1 VVPRIQRGGAIDR
14 FPFRGGGF
22 RLRPNH
28 LAMRIAFQDFA
39 RGTPRPGALRVL
51 GWMLLILGL
60 ISGGRLAAQGVVNV
74 NNRGLVP
81 PQLVMTQDGTP
92 LAGTQFVAQIVY
104 GPAPGSLTNKLGDP
118 MPFRST
124 TSAFPGT
131 WNPGANGIRTLEGYV
146 EGQTV
151 FMQVYVWNTALIS
164 GLEDARASVGLYWT
178 CRISGPAADASQAF
192 TYRVGSASEP
202 SSLQL
207 VNFRSFT
214 LIDSRIWPDA
224 YVDDELGG
232 RWLRVVE
239 TTEDTPSVTVDLMA
253 IPPRPWYPFFETLP
267 VEFPPDTTGDE
278 PVGSAVR
285 RVTTGNPMSLT
296 GPSTGMGLPQAIASG
311 FIESVQLGAEQS
323 AAETSLVSVE
333 GTIGHTTIRLKR
345 PFVGRVELEMR
356 YPLQD
361 PPLSGGCRS
370 YPRRIVLD
378 VKPSRTPTRVSLS
391 SGARPSLKLRLESG
405 RSHALQ
411 RSYDLASWQE
421 VGAYEVGFP
430 LCVPLWPPN
439 CGTHEDPDGVNR
451 FADFEFPL
459 DRWHASNDSRPVFF
473 RVRSQ

>member
-1 VVPRIQRGGAIDR
+1 MKIG
-14 FPFRGGGF
+14 
-22 RLRPNH
+22 
-28 LAMRIAFQDFA
+28 FQDFA

-60 ISGGRLAAQGVVNV
+60 ISGGRLAAQGLVNV

-81 PQLVMTQDGTP
+81 PQLVMTQDGVP
-92 LAGTQFVAQIVY
+92 LTGTQWVAQIVY

-118 MPFRST
+118 MPFRVST
-124 TSAFPGT
+124 TAFPGT
-131 WNPGANGIRTLEGYV
+131 WIPGGIPGANGIRTLVGYV

-151 FMQVYVWNTALIS
+151 FMQVYVWNTALYS
-164 GLEDARASVGLYWT
+164 GLEEARGGWDLWT
-178 CRISGPAADASQAF
+178 CRISGPSFGASGAF
-192 TYRVGSASEP
+192 TYRVGSASDP

-207 VNFRSFT
+207 VNFRSII
-214 LIDSRIWPDA
+214 LLNSSIWPDA

-253 IPPRPWYPFFETLP
+253 IPPQTGFLIPPPLP

-296 GPSTGMGLPQAIASG
+296 GPSTGGLPQVVVAGST
-311 FIESVQLGAEQS
+311 ESVTLDPGQLS
-323 AAETSLVSVE
+323 AETSLVSVE

-370 YPRRIVLD
+370 FPRRIVLD

-411 RSYDLASWQE
+411 RSYDLASWQTM
-421 VGAYEVGFP
+421 ADYRVGFP
-430 LCVPLWPPN
+430 MCIPIQAPGS
-439 CGTHEDPDGVNR
+439 CGAMWDPDGVSR

-459 DRWHASNDSRPVFF
+459 GTWHSRNDSRPVFF